1 MGPVL
6 LSCVKIFL
14 CRIMDVS
21 MGTFRTMLTV
31 KGKNLLAALTG
42 FCEVF
47 LWYVIVRDALTGDA
61 PVIATAIAY
70 AGGYATGTFV
80 GGLISSK
87 LIRGHVAV
95 HVITSR
101 QDPAML
107 SAIRQAGYAITV
119 LDAKGSEY
127 APEKYMIIADVDKT
141 LRKDYE
147 NLVKSLD
154 KDAFILDIETKNY
167 MGGYLARKK

>member
-6 LSCVKIFL
+6 LSCIKIFL

-21 MGTFRTMLTV
+21 LGTFRTMLTV
-31 KGKNLLAALTG
+31 KGRNQLAALVG

-61 PVIATAIAY
+61 PVLATAIAY

-80 GGLISSK
+80 GGMISSK
-87 LIRGHVAV
+87 LIKGHVAV

-119 LDAKGSEY
+119 LETMSSEY
-127 APEKYMIIADVDKT
+127 AGAKYMIIADVDKS
-141 LRKDYE
+141 LLKEYE
-147 NLVKSLD
+147 ALVKSLD

-167 MGGYLARKK
+167 MGGYVARKK